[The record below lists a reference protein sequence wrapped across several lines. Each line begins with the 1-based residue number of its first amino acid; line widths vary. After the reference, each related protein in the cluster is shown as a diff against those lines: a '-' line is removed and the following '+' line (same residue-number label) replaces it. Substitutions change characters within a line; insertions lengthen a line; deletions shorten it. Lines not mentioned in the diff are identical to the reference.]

1 MNRPVIVTLT
11 GWAVLILASWN
22 ALRAWTSLA
31 WSNVLIEYSVR
42 LSPTVSAGI
51 AIFWASTGLVLA
63 WGIWQNKA
71 WSARFLPILA
81 AGYTVWYWSERLI
94 WQEPRPNV
102 TFAVIMN
109 IVWLLIIFFTTKSL
123 SREAYERNTENQT
136 TE

>member
-1 MNRPVIVTLT
+1 MNRPAIVTLT
-11 GWAVLILASWN
+11 GWLVLILASWN

-31 WSNVLIEYSVR
+31 WSQVLIEYSVR

-51 AIFWASTGLVLA
+51 ATVWTIIGLLLA

-71 WSARFLPILA
+71 WSANLLLILA
-81 AGYTVWYWSERLI
+81 AGYTAWYWIERLI
-94 WQEPRPNV
+94 WQAPRPNV
-102 TFAVIMN
+102 TFTIMMN
-109 IVWLLIIFFTTKSL
+109 LAWLAIIFFATKSL